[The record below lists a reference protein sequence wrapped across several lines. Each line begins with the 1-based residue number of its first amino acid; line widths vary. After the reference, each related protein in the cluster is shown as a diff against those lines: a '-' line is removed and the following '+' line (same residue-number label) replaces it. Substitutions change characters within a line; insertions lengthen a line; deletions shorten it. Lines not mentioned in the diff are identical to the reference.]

1 MGKMSKVAIIKGSDP
16 TEITVKALDAVK
28 PDLNA
33 VLSSEKP
40 ILIKP
45 NYITAQHPSTGI
57 TTDGRVVEGVVKFLK
72 EHGKDNIIIGEGSG
86 WADTFEA
93 FKVAGIDKISEKWKV
108 KLVDLNKD
116 TFVEVYPSNPL
127 ALKKVKVAKTA
138 LERAIISVPK
148 LKIHRL
154 ATVTLGI
161 KNMMGALAS
170 KGSMHNGRLSENIA
184 DLASVLKPSLTVID
198 GIIAGEGHETSGN
211 PVKMDLV
218 IAGADPVAVDAVGAA
233 VMGIQPT
240 EVKHLVLAERKGLGT
255 CRLENV
261 EVVGEP
267 IEKVRRKFRKSIS
280 SKIISLF

>member
-1 MGKMSKVAIIKGSDP
+1 MGKLSRVAIIKGLDP
-16 TEITVKALDAVK
+16 IETTVKALESLK
-28 PDLNA
+28 QDLNA
-33 VLSSEKP
+33 VLSTEKP

-57 TTDGRVVEGVVKFLK
+57 TTDSRVVEGVVKFLK
-72 EHGKDNIIIGEGSG
+72 EHGKNDIIIGEGSG

-116 TFVEVYPSNPL
+116 VFVEVYPPNPL
-127 ALKKVKVAKTA
+127 ALKKVRVAKTA
-138 LERAIISVPK
+138 LESVIISVPK
-148 LKIHRL
+148 LKVHRL

-170 KGSMHNGRLSENIA
+170 KGSMHNGRLNENIA

-198 GIIAGEGHETSGN
+198 GVIAGEGHETSGN

-218 IAGADPVAVDAVGAA
+218 IAGTDPVAVDAVGAA
-233 VMGIQPT
+233 VMDIQPA

-255 CRLENV
+255 CRLENI
-261 EVVGEP
+261 EVIGEP
-267 IEKVRRKFRKSIS
+267 IEKVKRKFRRSIS
-280 SKIISLF
+280 SKIVSLF